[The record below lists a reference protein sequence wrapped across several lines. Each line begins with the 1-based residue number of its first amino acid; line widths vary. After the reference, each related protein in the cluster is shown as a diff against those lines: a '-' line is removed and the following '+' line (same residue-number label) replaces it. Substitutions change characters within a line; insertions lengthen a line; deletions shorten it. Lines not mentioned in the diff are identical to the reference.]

1 MASFSDLKN
10 KLKGK
15 TVSPSTP
22 TSDVSSDNA
31 PSNFFE
37 LEESRYLLSL
47 IAKSDFS
54 GKDVQMV
61 YNIAYKLQ
69 KEIQTYLDNE
79 NG

>member
-1 MASFSDLKN
+1 MASFNDLKN

-15 TVSPSTP
+15 SVLPPTSISNVSPNNT
-22 TSDVSSDNA
+22 

-37 LEESRYLLSL
+37 LEETRYLLSL

-69 KEIQTYLDNE
+69 KEIQTYLDDE
-79 NG
+79 K

>member
-15 TVSPSTP
+15 IVSPSTP